1 MTLAEVYEALGKL
14 DGGEAL
20 ASTIKAE
27 ISKINAEA
35 AKQRTA
41 KNASDAK
48 ITELEAKVQELTEKG
63 TGDQTAVEK
72 MQKQLDELTK
82 KYDAAEKARGEE
94 HAKRVHADIT
104 QQTVAALTKGN
115 AASPAEIAK
124 ILIPSIAAE
133 EDGAYKFTN
142 AKGEKV
148 SIEDGTAA
156 WLKDN
161 TWAVKNN
168 QNAGS
173 GGGKGGNGGQ
183 DNGGGNGG
191 SVTLA
196 SAIAAQLNSN

>member
-14 DGGEAL
+14 DGGEAM

-124 ILIPSIAAE
+124 ILIPSITAE

-161 TWAVKNN
+161 SWAVKNN

>member
-133 EDGAYKFTN
+133 DDGSYKFTN

-161 TWAVKNN
+161 SWAVKNN

-183 DNGGGNGG
+183 GSGAHGGN
-191 SVTLA
+191 VTLA
-196 SAIAAQLNSN
+196 SAIAAQLNNN

>member
-1 MTLAEVYEALGKL
+1 MTLAEVYEALGKQ
-14 DGGEAL
+14 DGGEAM

-94 HAKRVHADIT
+94 HAKRVHADIM

>member
-1 MTLAEVYEALGKL
+1 MELAKLYEELAKL
-14 DGGEAL
+14 DNG
-20 ASTIKAE
+20 STYVDTIKAE
-27 ISKINAEA
+27 ISKLNAEA

-48 ITELEAKVQELTEKG
+48 VTELEAKVQELTEKG

-82 KYDAAEKARGEE
+82 KYDAAEKARSEE
-94 HAKRVHADIT
+94 HAKRVHADIV

-115 AASPAEIAK
+115 AASPSEIAK
-124 ILIPSIAAE
+124 ILVNSIAAE
-133 EDGAYKFTN
+133 EDGSYKFTN

-161 TWAVKNN
+161 SWAVKNTQN
-168 QNAGS
+168 QGS
-173 GGGKGGNGGQ
+173 GGGKAGNQGNNGGNQTG
-183 DNGGGNGG
+183 
-191 SVTLA
+191 LA
-196 SAIAAQLNSN
+196 AAIAAQLGKE